1 MSRKVRRTAIQARPA
16 AAVTRAAGDVPV
28 GYFALL
34 SFLSGSA
41 ALIYEVLWVRQLG
54 VIVGVDVYAVS
65 AGISTFFAGLALGS
79 FVFGRRAD
87 CVQHPLLFYALLE
100 LVISISGALATLA
113 LSYVAL
119 PFVAIQRNNGP
130 LSWLIVVVLVG
141 LPAFLIG
148 GTLPLLFRA
157 WSPQSR
163 IAKAGGILYAA
174 NTAGGI
180 IGALFAPFLLI
191 PAFGIRGTSLLA
203 AATNIAVGLT
213 AFVLYRKLQ
222 PTFRPANITAKALPP
237 NPQTRIAILLY
248 GVAGGIALGYEVI
261 WSQVIVPFLSTR
273 SFAFA
278 IVLATYLAGLMTGSA
293 IYSRLAD
300 RLKNPWS
307 TFALLICGAGVLA
320 LLLVAGI
327 GHWLLIL
334 QTQAEAFAV
343 SLSGSILLGMCA
355 RFVVAAAS
363 VVFLPT
369 VLLGAAFPVA
379 LRLAVGSSRIG
390 QDVGELLA
398 FNTFGGILGTVLTG
412 FAFIPAFGLIRALA
426 LLALFGSLVAIVA
439 IFRSPA
445 ASRNPARNLV
455 LASGAVSL
463 LCLFLIPANWLSQS
477 LVVARGGGEVLFY
490 RENAAGTVAVLQEPK
505 ANYRRLYIQGVSN
518 SGDAMPSLR
527 YMRLQA
533 LLPLLIQE
541 QEPKSA
547 LVIGY
552 GTGITAGA
560 LLAVDSLDRRV
571 CVELLPGVVEASRLF
586 RGNFGAAN
594 DPRIHIRVADGRR
607 ELRRSAERYDL
618 ITLEPPPPSAAG
630 VANLYST
637 NFYQLASQRL
647 TPGGMLAQWLPL
659 GAQNEDDSR
668 AIVRSFLDSFPYATL
683 WSTEL
688 HETLLVGSNK
698 PIVLDADR
706 IARRF
711 YHPRTEAALYEVGIN
726 SPAALLAT
734 YLTDRAGLEKFAGNA
749 APVTDDRPSIE
760 YTTWVRPGEVARVLP
775 DLLAFH
781 SEPPLQNAGDAFLS
795 SLTAEERHLHDFY
808 HAGLAAYRGERELW
822 AKSIQQVLTNDS
834 ENPYYLWTVGGSK

>member
-1 MSRKVRRTAIQARPA
+1 MSRKVRREATQVRRA
-16 AAVTRAAGDVPV
+16 AAAETAAVDAPV
-28 GYFALL
+28 RYFTLL
-34 SFLSGSA
+34 AFFSGCA

-54 VIVGVDVYAVS
+54 IIVGVDVYAVS

-79 FVFGRRAD
+79 FVFGRRSDRA
-87 CVQHPLLFYALLE
+87 QRPLHFYALLE
-100 LVISISGALATLA
+100 LAISFSGTLATLA
-113 LSYVAL
+113 LSRVAPL
-119 PFVAIQRNNGP
+119 FVAIQRASGP
-130 LSWLIVVVLVG
+130 LAWLLVVALVG
-141 LPAFLIG
+141 FPAFLIG

-163 IAKAGGILYAA
+163 VAKGGGILYAA

-180 IGALFAPFLLI
+180 AGALLTPFLLI
-191 PAFGIRGTSLLA
+191 PSFGIRGASFFA
-203 AATNIAVGLT
+203 AGTNIAVALA
-213 AFVLYRKLQ
+213 AFALSRRLQ
-222 PTFRPANITAKALPP
+222 PAAKTANEPARHASP
-237 NPQTRIAILLY
+237 NPQTRLAILLY

-261 WSQVIVPFLSTR
+261 WSQAIVPFLSTR

-278 IVLATYLAGLMTGSA
+278 IVLATYLAGLMAGSA
-293 IYSRLAD
+293 IYSRSAD
-300 RLKNPWS
+300 RLKNPWT
-307 TFALLICGAGVLA
+307 TFALLISGAGVLA
-320 LLLVAGI
+320 LFLVAGL
-327 GHWLLIL
+327 GQWLLVL
-334 QTQAEAFAV
+334 QTQAEVFAV

-355 RFVVAAAS
+355 RFIVAAFS

-379 LRLAVGSSRIG
+379 LRLAVDPLRIG
-390 QDVGELLA
+390 HDVGELLA
-398 FNTFGGILGTVLTG
+398 FNTFGGILGTLLTG
-412 FAFIPAFGLIRALA
+412 FAFVPALGLIRTLA
-426 LLALFGSLVAIVA
+426 LLAVLASLVATLA

-445 ASRNPARNLV
+445 AKRSPASYLV
-455 LASGAVSL
+455 FASGATAL
-463 LCLFLIPANWLSQS
+463 LCFFLIPANRLAQS
-477 LVVARGGGEVLFY
+477 LVVVRGGGEVVFY

-505 ANYRRLYIQGVSN
+505 ANFRRLYIQGVSN

-533 LLPLLIQE
+533 LLPLLILE

-552 GTGITAGA
+552 GTGITTGS

-571 CVELLPGVVEASRLF
+571 CVELLPGVVEASHLF

-594 DPRIHIRVADGRR
+594 DSRIEVRIADGRR
-607 ELRRSAERYDL
+607 ELLRSPERYDL

-647 TPGGMLAQWLPL
+647 TNGGMLAQWLPL

-668 AIVRSFLDSFPYATL
+668 AIVRSFLDVFPYATL

-698 PIVLDADR
+698 PIILDADR

-711 YHPRTEAALYEVGIN
+711 HQPKTEAALYEVGIN

-734 YLTDRAGLEKFAGNA
+734 YLTDRAGLEKFASDA

-775 DLLAFH
+775 DLLALRT
-781 SEPPLQNAGDAFLS
+781 EPQLQNVDDAFFS

-808 HAGLAAYRGERELW
+808 DAGLAAYRGERELW
-822 AKSIQQVLTNDS
+822 AKSIQQVLAGDS
-834 ENPYYLWTVGGSK
+834 RNPYYLWTIGGSK